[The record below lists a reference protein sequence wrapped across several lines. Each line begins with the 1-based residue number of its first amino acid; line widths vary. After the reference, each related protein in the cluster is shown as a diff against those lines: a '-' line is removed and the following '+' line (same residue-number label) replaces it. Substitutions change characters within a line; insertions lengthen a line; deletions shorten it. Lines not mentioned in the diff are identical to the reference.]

1 MNVLEKL
8 MQFEIH
14 NEDNP
19 DIIAKFGA
27 IHIALLSLASNKD
40 RNHAEELLSAS
51 ADVFLKL
58 SENEMSEEGAEFQ
71 KVFDKKIYL
80 ETGLRYFDY
89 LYSEAMLKDLE
100 PKDIF
105 KRKG

>member
-1 MNVLEKL
+1 MNLLEKL

-71 KVFDKKIYL
+71 KVFDKNILKSKNELKTSL
-80 ETGLRYFDY
+80 ENKKNCITTTCR
-89 LYSEAMLKDLE
+89 SHRRNVAW
-100 PKDIF
+100 
-105 KRKG
+105 